1 MNLRVMIVVAVIV
14 MLFMISFV
22 LIHASGCAAPEKCRT
37 VCVPD
42 RECEL
47 ICRNDWGDNGE

>member
-1 MNLRVMIVVAVIV
+1 MIVVAVIV